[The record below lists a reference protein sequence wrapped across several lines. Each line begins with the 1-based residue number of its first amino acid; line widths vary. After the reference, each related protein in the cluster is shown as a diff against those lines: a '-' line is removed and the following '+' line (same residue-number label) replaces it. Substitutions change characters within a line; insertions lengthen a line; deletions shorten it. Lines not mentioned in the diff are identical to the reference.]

1 MADEPPLILVRLAVT
16 MRLRHDAMIAGK
28 RTRTL
33 PANFAG
39 STGWPSDEEPQHQS
53 ARFNFSIEQ
62 IRVSD

>member
-1 MADEPPLILVRLAVT
+1 
-16 MRLRHDAMIAGK
+16 MIAGK
-28 RTRTL
+28 RTRAL
-33 PANFAG
+33 PPNFAG